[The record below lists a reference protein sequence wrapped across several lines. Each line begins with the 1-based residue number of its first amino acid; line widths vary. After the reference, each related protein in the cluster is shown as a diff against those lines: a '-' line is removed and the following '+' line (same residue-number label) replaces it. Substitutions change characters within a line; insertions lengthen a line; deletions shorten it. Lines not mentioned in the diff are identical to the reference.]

1 MVKRTKILM
10 IDTNLYMELFKSIL
24 FNDKSD
30 LVKLYQRYKGK
41 LPSSEIEKGMID
53 GLLKALE
60 YCDVTVTTSNFL
72 NEEKRKK
79 ISWYQI

>member
-1 MVKRTKILM
+1 MVVV
-10 IDTNLYMELFKSIL
+10 IDANLYMELFKSIL

-30 LVKLYQRYKGK
+30 LVKLYKHYKGK
-41 LPSSEIEKGMID
+41 IPSSEIEGGVID

-72 NEEKRKK
+72 NEDKRKR